1 MSGLLGG
8 IIGACA
14 QPFKREGD
22 LCNFIFGAFLGLLVF
37 GLLVLLI
44 CVCCN
49 SQEQLFNNTVDAAD
63 TANDF
68 REASRRRRDES

>member
-8 IIGACA
+8 IFGVCA

-22 LCNFIFGAFLGLLVF
+22 LCNFLFGAFLGLLVF

-44 CVCCN
+44 CVFCN
-49 SQEQLFNNTVDAAD
+49 SQEKLFNGTVEAAD

-68 REASRRRRDES
+68 YEPQRRRRNES